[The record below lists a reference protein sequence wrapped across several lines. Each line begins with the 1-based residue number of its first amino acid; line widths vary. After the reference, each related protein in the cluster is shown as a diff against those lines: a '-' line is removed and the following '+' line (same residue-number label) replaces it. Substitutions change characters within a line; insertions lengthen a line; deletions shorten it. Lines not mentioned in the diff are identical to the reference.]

1 MSGVQFAQ
9 QIDMNGN
16 KITELA
22 PGVAGTD
29 AVNVSQL
36 TASTYAGF
44 ATSIGD
50 GVASS
55 YNVVHNLGTLDVIV
69 GVYEVATNHD
79 VFTDVA
85 RVDANTVSVS
95 FGGVIS
101 TNSHRVV
108 VLPVS

>member
-1 MSGVQFAQ
+1 MSGVQFGQ
-9 QIDMNGN
+9 QIDMNGF

-44 ATSIGD
+44 ATSVGD
-50 GVASS
+50 GVATFFD
-55 YNVVHNLGTLDVIV
+55 VVHNLGTLDVVV

-79 VFTDVA
+79 VMTDVN
-85 RVDANTVSVS
+85 RVDVNTVRVTFGSV
-95 FGGVIS
+95 IT

>member
-1 MSGVQFAQ
+1 MSGVQFVN

-16 KITELA
+16 KIIELS

-44 ATSIGD
+44 ATSVGD
-50 GVASS
+50 GVATFFD
-55 YNVVHNLGTLDVIV
+55 VVHNLGTLDVIV
-69 GVYEVATNHD
+69 GVYEVTTNHD
-79 VFTDVA
+79 VFTDVN
-85 RVDANTVSVS
+85 RVDANTVRVS
-95 FGGVIS
+95 FGGVVAV
-101 TNSHRVV
+101 NSHRVV

>member
-1 MSGVQFAQ
+1 MSGIQMANQV
-9 QIDMNGN
+9 DMNNN
-16 KITELA
+16 KMVELA
-22 PGVAGTD
+22 PGTAPTD

-44 ATSIGD
+44 ATSVGD
-50 GVASS
+50 GVATSF
-55 YNVVHNLGTLDVIV
+55 NVPHNLGTLDVIV

-79 VFTDVA
+79 VMTDVS
-85 RVDANTVSVS
+85 RVDANTVSVG
-95 FGGVIS
+95 FGSVIT

>member
-9 QIDMNGN
+9 QADMNGF

-36 TASTYAGF
+36 AASTYSGF
-44 ATSIGD
+44 ATSVGD
-50 GVASS
+50 SVATFFD
-55 YNVVHNLGTLDVIV
+55 VVHNQGTLDVIV

-79 VFTDVA
+79 VMVDVN
-85 RVDANTVSVS
+85 RVDANTVRVTFGSV
-95 FGGVIS
+95 IA

-108 VLPVS
+108 VLPVA

>member
-1 MSGVQFAQ
+1 MPGVQFGQ
-9 QIDMNGN
+9 QIDMNGF
-16 KITELA
+16 KVTEMA
-22 PGVAGTD
+22 PGTNPTD
-29 AVNVSQL
+29 AVTLSQL

-50 GVASS
+50 GVATS
-55 YNVVHNLGTLDVIV
+55 YNVLHNLGTLDVV
-69 GVYEVATNHD
+69 VAVYEVATNHD
-79 VFTDVA
+79 VMADVS

-95 FGGVIS
+95 FGGVIT